1 MATKSFH
8 WRNAVLLALVTAL
21 CFGGTFICK
30 TSTHDNDGNGSSG
43 AVILP

>member
-1 MATKSFH
+1 MRTLTRC
-8 WRNAVLLALVTAL
+8 WRNLVLLALVTGL